1 MADVRVAGW
10 RTRNRAKRRFHYRPI
25 YDTLLKWIIYFRQ
38 VVKPPARVCVCVWR
52 RCVKRLTGRGD
63 SGQSGI
69 VLHMPNTTDSIEAAT
84 HTHTPSESHEI
95 FDSFLFSFAVV
106 SMFSRNR
113 QRFAASRTWQIRILL
128 SFQIF
133 STHFCFLFFS
143 PALKVSIFDNAP
155 AQFASNGIGGN
166 EKHASLRTS
175 FSQESNVRKYA
186 TEITVAA
193 VGCLCHLRHPYKRH
207 HRLRHNKT
215 STPSFS
221 TFEFIHFG
229 PARTPAFAVIR
240 DGMWY
245 AFSFEAHNITSRYN
259 VVLHVLR

>member
-1 MADVRVAGW
+1 M
-10 RTRNRAKRRFHYRPI
+10 
-25 YDTLLKWIIYFRQ
+25 
-38 VVKPPARVCVCVWR
+38 CVCVEEMRQETYRSWWFWAEWN
-52 RCVKRLTGRGD
+52 RLAHAEYHWLNR
-63 SGQSGI
+63 SC
-69 VLHMPNTTDSIEAAT
+69 NR
-84 HTHTPSESHEI
+84 HTHTQRVTWDLWFVFIQFRRRLDGFEKLTTIRSIQNVANSH
-95 FDSFLFSFAVV
+95 FAFGSNFLDAFLFS
-106 SMFSRNR
+106 
-113 QRFAASRTWQIRILL
+113 
-128 SFQIF
+128 
-133 STHFCFLFFS
+133 FFS